1 MAFSVL
7 EKKAKFTKYRCL
19 AVILNLNELLKE
31 LTIQDIWTIF
41 KVRVRALELERD
53 ESGEIKLRK

>member
-41 KVRVRALELERD
+41 KVRVRALEVIKD
-53 ESGEIKLRK
+53 ESE